1 MNKQLGYILTFKGE
15 KRAKDS
21 LDVAYRQAGVPIF
34 KTKEDAIA
42 CGERLIKSL
51 ESLSL
56 LFEIKPP
63 TGVEIV
69 TMEAFEADESVK

>member
-1 MNKQLGYILTFKGE
+1 MSKQLGYILTFKGE
-15 KRAKDS
+15 DRAKASIDA
-21 LDVAYRQAGVPIF
+21 AYRQAGVPIF
-34 KTKEDAIA
+34 KTKDEAIA
-42 CGERLIKSL
+42 YGERLIKSL

-69 TMEAFEADESVK
+69 TMKAFEADESVK